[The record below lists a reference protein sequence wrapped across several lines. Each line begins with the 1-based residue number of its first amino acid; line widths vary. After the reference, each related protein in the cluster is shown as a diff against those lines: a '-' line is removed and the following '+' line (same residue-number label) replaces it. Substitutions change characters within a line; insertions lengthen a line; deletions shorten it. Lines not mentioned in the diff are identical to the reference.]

1 MQGWRLVWQGLQYP
15 NGLVILKKQKMKL
28 TTKVLVIAVLVL
40 ASALSVFVFL
50 WDKESKERKRQDHN
64 VEQLT
69 SSLDQANI
77 NLKLT
82 HKEFED
88 AKTEWK
94 FELDSVM
101 NAHKIALKSVKSAT
115 IIHTE
120 YKDTG
125 SVKIVYK
132 EPVFMPNSK
141 DYTIPVS
148 YQDLCWGMKGTII
161 SKDPD
166 SKLNIQERTQSNS
179 SQLFVVRKR
188 LLGFLWYQNRKT
200 EYRAFTDCGEIE
212 FVQIYF
218 VKK

>member
-1 MQGWRLVWQGLQYP
+1 M
-15 NGLVILKKQKMKL
+15 
-28 TTKVLVIAVLVL
+28 L
-40 ASALSVFVFL
+40 ASALSIFVYL
-50 WDKESKERKRQDHN
+50 WKQETKERKRQQSN

-82 HKEFED
+82 HNEFEK

-94 FELDSVM
+94 VELDSVM
-101 NAHKIALKSVKSAT
+101 SAHKIALKSVKSAT
-115 IIHTE
+115 IIRTE

-132 EPVFMPNSK
+132 EPVLMPNSK
-141 DYTIPVS
+141 EYNIPVS
-148 YQDLCWGMKGTII
+148 YSDLCWGMKGAII

-166 SKLNIQERTQSNS
+166 SKLTINERTQSNS

-212 FVQIYF
+212 FVQIDF